1 MTSPLDWIRDA
12 AATRADA
19 GLTRRLSTT
28 KTGDGLDLAG
38 NDYLGL
44 RTHPAVIA
52 GAVAAAETYGGG
64 AGASRLVTG
73 TLDVHDELEAA
84 LVALT
89 GAPSALALS
98 TGYAANLSVLTTLAD
113 AGTLVVSDEHA
124 HASLIDGCR
133 LSRAAVSVARHND
146 LEHVAELLSRREGPR
161 AVVVVESIYSVL
173 GDAAPVDDLVALT
186 EEAGAILVVD
196 EAHALG
202 VVGPR
207 GGGLVAAAGQAQA
220 EHVVVTATLSKSLA
234 AQGGAVLASPVV
246 REHLVNTARPFIYDT
261 GLAPASAGAALA
273 ALGVLRDHPEPHR
286 PRARERRPAGRRLRG
301 RRSRGRGDVGADAGA
316 ARSGRRRRAG
326 AGARHPDR
334 VLPTPVDTGR
344 VVAVAAHRARRP
356 HRARPRPGLRGA
368 CRAAPPPVAD
378 PRSLTSVVLVT
389 GTGTEVG
396 KTVVTAALA
405 AVVRERG
412 SDVAVVK
419 PAQTGLA
426 PGEPG
431 DVDEVR
437 RLVGDDVV
445 THELVRLRDPL
456 SPEAA
461 ARREGV
467 RLPPVAMHA
476 KRIGEIAAASE
487 VVFVEGAGGLLV
499 RLDERGGTL
508 ADLGTGLRYKGV
520 GCGVVLVASAG
531 LGTLNT
537 AALTAEAL
545 AARSLPLLGV
555 VIGSWPQEPGL
566 AEESNLLDLP
576 RVTGAPLWGRIPAGA
591 GALSR
596 EAFLEGVHNWFD
608 LDDD

>member
-1 MTSPLDWIRDA
+1 M
-12 AATRADA
+12 
-19 GLTRRLSTT
+19 
-28 KTGDGLDLAG
+28 
-38 NDYLGL
+38 
-44 RTHPAVIA
+44 
-52 GAVAAAETYGGG
+52 
-64 AGASRLVTG
+64 
-73 TLDVHDELEAA
+73 
-84 LVALT
+84 
-89 GAPSALALS
+89 
-98 TGYAANLSVLTTLAD
+98 
-113 AGTLVVSDEHA
+113 
-124 HASLIDGCR
+124 
-133 LSRAAVSVARHND
+133 
-146 LEHVAELLSRREGPR
+146 
-161 AVVVVESIYSVL
+161 
-173 GDAAPVDDLVALT
+173 
-186 EEAGAILVVD
+186 
-196 EAHALG
+196 
-202 VVGPR
+202 
-207 GGGLVAAAGQAQA
+207 
-220 EHVVVTATLSKSLA
+220 
-234 AQGGAVLASPVV
+234 
-246 REHLVNTARPFIYDT
+246 
-261 GLAPASAGAALA
+261 
-273 ALGVLRDHPEPHR
+273 
-286 PRARERRPAGRRLRG
+286 
-301 RRSRGRGDVGADAGA
+301 
-316 ARSGRRRRAG
+316 
-326 AGARHPDR
+326 
-334 VLPTPVDTGR
+334 
-344 VVAVAAHRARRP
+344 
-356 HRARPRPGLRGA
+356 
-368 CRAAPPPVAD
+368 AD

-412 SDVAVVK
+412 SEVAVVK

-437 RLVGDDVV
+437 RLAGDDIV

-467 RLPPVAMHA
+467 HLPPVAQHA
-476 KRIGEIAAASE
+476 KRIGEIEAQSE
-487 VVFVEGAGGLLV
+487 VVLVEGAGGLLV

-508 ADLGTGLRYKGV
+508 ADLGTGLRYKGI

-555 VIGSWPQEPGL
+555 VIGSWPDDPGL

-596 EAFLEGVHNWFD
+596 ADFLAGVPEWFD